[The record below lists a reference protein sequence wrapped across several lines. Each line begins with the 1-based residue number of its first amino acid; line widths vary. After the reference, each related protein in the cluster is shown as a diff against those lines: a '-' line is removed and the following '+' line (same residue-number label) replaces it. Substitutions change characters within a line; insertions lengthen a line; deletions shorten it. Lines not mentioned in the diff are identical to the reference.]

1 MGGKMAENGWGQG
14 IDAGPN
20 GVSGELNPP
29 RETVARHELRPLST
43 GEILDRTFFLY
54 RSRFWLYVGLAA
66 LPAGIS
72 VLGSIGKLAYFHFRS
87 PTPAQAGVVAMV
99 GAAFALLASIP
110 SFIAYS
116 VTQAATVSA
125 VSAVYLGEE
134 TSIGAAFA
142 AVRGHWLRYCLIALW
157 QAWSAGWVFMLLI
170 IPAIAIPAMGIRS
183 LGWLVAVTVFIA
195 FASLIYGFIAY
206 IRNSLAVP
214 AAVVE
219 DLDVRSAMKRSKY
232 LVDGRKWRIFL
243 LYLLIFALYIV
254 AGTMQMPF
262 AILLL
267 HSRSAEY
274 IVTQIIALVVGFLC
288 SSMVGPVGAIA
299 LCLFY
304 IDERV
309 RKEAF
314 DIEFLMNKT
323 AAPGSNVVTGDST
336 AELA

>member
-1 MGGKMAENGWGQG
+1 MAENDWLNES
-14 IDAGPN
+14 DTRMAAAF
-20 GVSGELNPP
+20 GESRTPP
-29 RETVARHELRPLST
+29 AAQHELRPLST

-54 RSRFWLYVGLAA
+54 RSRFWLYVGLSS
-66 LPAGIS
+66 LPAGAS
-72 VLGSIGKLAYFHFRS
+72 VLGSIGKLAYFHFKA
-87 PTPAQAGVVAMV
+87 PDPAQAGALLMV
-99 GAAFALLASIP
+99 GGVFAILGGIL

-125 VSAVYLGEE
+125 VSSVYLGKE
-134 TSIGAAFA
+134 TSIGAAFG
-142 AVRGHWLRYCLIALW
+142 AVRGHWLRYCGIALW
-157 QAWSAGWVFMLLI
+157 QAWSIGWVFMLMVVPAI
-170 IPAIAIPAMGIRS
+170 MIPAVGIKS
-183 LGWLVAVTVFIA
+183 LGWLVAVMVFLG

-214 AAVVE
+214 AAVME
-219 DLDVRSAMKRSKY
+219 DLKVRSAMKRSKY

-243 LYLLIFALYIV
+243 LYLLMFALYMV
-254 AGTMQMPF
+254 AGMMQFPF
-262 AILLL
+262 ALLLL

-274 IVTQIIALVVGFLC
+274 VVTQIIALVVAFLC

-323 AAPGSNVVTGDST
+323 AAPESPVVTGGST